1 MGNRKNKKSRRHRRP
16 HRSGPVHLRSLEALE
31 QLRDRVV
38 ETAREL
44 VRLREAQHALREQL
58 GTLAA
63 EMPALP
69 PGGSGARIVFPEDP
83 EVLRQKVQAFIEA
96 VDYYLEQD
104 LGAAGTPPPATS

>member
-1 MGNRKNKKSRRHRRP
+1 MGNRKHKKSRRHRRP
-16 HRSGPVHLRSLEALE
+16 HRSGPIHLRSLESLE

-44 VRLREAQHALREQL
+44 ARLREAQQMLREQL
-58 GTLAA
+58 GSLAA

-83 EVLRQKVQAFIEA
+83 AVLRQKVQAFIEA

-104 LGAAGTPPPATS
+104 LGTAGPSSAAS